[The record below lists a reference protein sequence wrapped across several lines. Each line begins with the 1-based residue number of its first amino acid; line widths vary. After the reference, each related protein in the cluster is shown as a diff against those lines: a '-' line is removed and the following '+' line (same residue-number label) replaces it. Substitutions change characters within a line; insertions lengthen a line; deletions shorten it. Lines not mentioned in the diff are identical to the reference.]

1 MQSSNVSRERRVW
14 QVNSQ
19 NTSSLIKICGEFK
32 AAFLKDLRSYVRYPA
47 WLLGEFI
54 STPLWFFFFALGVT
68 LFSPT
73 NSTKSSVNS
82 FDFFY
87 FGFIFI
93 ILFST
98 AVWGIGQS
106 IRNEQQAGTLE
117 QFFLAPVNR
126 ATLIVGRWARVFLT
140 DTLIITYTTLLL
152 YLFGGGLVTLL
163 NPMSFLFSL
172 GLYEVALIGFGL
184 FMAALTM
191 RIKSYNTISNLVF
204 FGYMILTGALFPVT
218 VIPMPFRYVS
228 LAIPFTYFIDLMR
241 HAALL
246 TPTLLPES
254 WEYLAGILVAL
265 SMLFVG
271 FTVFNWIEKDARNR

>member
-1 MQSSNVSRERRVW
+1 
-14 QVNSQ
+14 VNSQ
-19 NTSSLIKICGEFK
+19 NTNFTKRLFEEFK
-32 AAFLKDLRSYVRYPA
+32 ASFLKDLRSYVRYPA
-47 WLLGEFI
+47 WVLGEFI

-68 LFSPT
+68 LFAPT
-73 NSTKSSVNS
+73 ITSSS
-82 FDFFY
+82 RSGGMGFFF

-98 AVWGIGQS
+98 SVWGVGQS
-106 IRNEQQAGTLE
+106 VRNEQTAGTLE

-163 NPMSFLFSL
+163 NPASFLFSL

-228 LAIPFTYFIDLMR
+228 LAIPFTYFNDLMR
-241 HAALL
+241 HAALG
-246 TPTLLPES
+246 TPTMFPNVLEF
-254 WEYLAGILVAL
+254 VAAVFL
-265 SMLFVG
+265 SISMLLVG
-271 FTVFNWIEKDARNR
+271 FFTFNEVEKEARFRGSIGTS

>member
-1 MQSSNVSRERRVW
+1 
-14 QVNSQ
+14 VNSQ
-19 NTSSLIKICGEFK
+19 NTNFTKRLFEEFK
-32 AAFLKDLRSYVRYPA
+32 ASFLKDLRSYVRYPA
-47 WLLGEFI
+47 WVLGEFI

-68 LFSPT
+68 LFAPAT
-73 NSTKSSVNS
+73 TSSS
-82 FDFFY
+82 RTGGLGFFF

-98 AVWGIGQS
+98 SVWGVGQS
-106 IRNEQQAGTLE
+106 IRNEQTAGTLE

-163 NPMSFLFSL
+163 NPASFLFSL

-184 FMAALTM
+184 FIAALTM

-218 VIPMPFRYVS
+218 VIPIPFRYLS
-228 LAIPFTYFIDLMR
+228 LAIPFTYFNDLMR
-241 HAALL
+241 HAALG
-246 TPTLLPES
+246 TPTLFPNVLEF
-254 WEYLAGILVAL
+254 VAAVFL
-265 SMLFVG
+265 SISMLLVG
-271 FTVFNWIEKDARNR
+271 FFTFNEIEKEARSRGSIGTS